1 MVRRAKDGTPLEELI
16 SRCISVCQQAEKQ
29 TPRTGPGRKLTIPNW
44 VLAVMIMVGVMLRK
58 KTKAAQ
64 LAWWTQ
70 RPEDF
75 QRWFP
80 GEQMPSRSTF
90 YERYRRVHR
99 LFRQAI
105 VVQGREAV
113 KRGWANAEC
122 VAVDKSLIAG
132 HGRVWKPSDR
142 RRGRVPRAVDTD
154 TTWGYS
160 EYDGWVQ
167 GYAFEVAVTAPR
179 HGVVWPLL
187 ASVDT
192 ASRSEQKTILEKIPD
207 LPRPTKFV
215 LVDSGYDSNVVAEA
229 VEWRDR
235 RRTGRRFLC
244 PEVRRPNT
252 GRARQPRSRQSRE
265 RRYHRRLRV
274 GRRRFLHSQ
283 RGRAL
288 YARRKVRVEPF
299 NARLKHLFHLQDRVW
314 HWGLDNNRTMIL
326 AAICAYQLL
335 LMHNHSKGRCVANLQ
350 CLLDA
355 L

>member
-1 MVRRAKDGTPLEELI
+1 MRRRATDGAPLDALV
-16 SRCISVCQQAEKQ
+16 SRSISVCQQAERES
-29 TPRTGPGRKLTIPNW
+29 PRRGPGRKPEIPDW

-64 LAWWTQ
+64 FIWWTQ
-70 RPEDF
+70 HQDNFARWMPG
-75 QRWFP
+75 QRLP
-80 GEQMPSRSTF
+80 GRSTF
-90 YERYRRVHR
+90 YDRYRRVHR

-113 KRGWANAEC
+113 KRGWAQAQC
-122 VAVDKSLIAG
+122 VAVDKSLVAG
-132 HGRVWKPSDR
+132 HGRAWKPADR
-142 RRGRVPRAVDTD
+142 RRGHVPRAIDTD

-160 EYDGWVQ
+160 TYDGWVQ

-179 HGVVWPLL
+179 QGVVWPLL

-192 ASRSEQKTILEKIPD
+192 ASRSEQKTILEKIVD
-207 LPRPTKFV
+207 LPRTTEFV
-215 LVDSGYDSNVVAEA
+215 LADSGYDSNAVAEA
-229 VEWRDR
+229 VEWRGQ

-252 GRARQPRSRQSRE
+252 GRTRQSRKRQSRE
-265 RRYHRRLRV
+265 RRYHRRLR
-274 GRRRFLHSQ
+274 GIRQRFLRSR
-283 RGRAL
+283 RGRML

-299 NARLKHLFHLQDRVW
+299 NACLKHLFDLQERVW
-314 HWGLDNNRTMIL
+314 HWGLENNRTMIL
-326 AAICAYQLL
+326 TAICVYQLL
-335 LMHNHSKGRCVANLQ
+335 LTHNHCKGRRVASLQ